1 MRGGETERGCR
12 RRWKET
18 GKFARAWNVGV
29 LGVERAMESDGQE
42 GNGMEIYLIIKVL
55 RMREK

>member
-1 MRGGETERGCR
+1 M
-12 RRWKET
+12 
-18 GKFARAWNVGV
+18 GV